1 MKKYVELEE
10 YQRIES
16 EPPGFSIGMPEFH
29 HVPVDKIFQIPH
41 HGKGFTG
48 IHSPYRANSLR
59 PVETDSDWNEE
70 FPSLLAPTENSAV
83 EPTVKKYGST
93 QAWQLHR
100 GSYSGTPSAKLQL
113 DPISRRAS
121 EGLTSAMRKKQKR
134 LRTLVEN
141 VPELKEGEM
150 TEDKPSHHGSSTSI
164 TDDSSHRSSYAAVD
178 HHGGPASTTDDSTHK
193 SSSYAALESS
203 KVVPPSRRVGTMTT
217 LSKQEE
223 DLSSAENLGGGE
235 ANSEN
240 RLVIEKSLMFP
251 QENQYSALPLSPS
264 LDLQKLQAVTPP
276 SSRPESA
283 ASWVVGDSS
292 DEEEDADSQPTLQ
305 FSLYYDIQ
313 RRTLTVHLQRAYNLP
328 VKDIFMGSSDP
339 FVVMFLLPSREEIL
353 QSKIVEKDL
362 NPVFDQV
369 FEFRTILSQEL
380 YSQVLVMQV
389 YDHDKFASNDLIGS
403 VLIPMKEAELYG
415 MTMKRKIG
423 EGKNLMKV
431 SSSFSTRFFS
441 VIGR

>member
-16 EPPGFSIGMPEFH
+16 EPAGFSIGMPEFH

-178 HHGGPASTTDDSTHK
+178 HHGGPASTTDSSPAPKHPTSVTHT
-193 SSSYAALESS
+193 
-203 KVVPPSRRVGTMTT
+203 RT
-217 LSKQEE
+217 
-223 DLSSAENLGGGE
+223 NLIIMIT
-235 ANSEN
+235 N
-240 RLVIEKSLMFP
+240 
-251 QENQYSALPLSPS
+251 
-264 LDLQKLQAVTPP
+264 
-276 SSRPESA
+276 
-283 ASWVVGDSS
+283 
-292 DEEEDADSQPTLQ
+292 
-305 FSLYYDIQ
+305 
-313 RRTLTVHLQRAYNLP
+313 
-328 VKDIFMGSSDP
+328 
-339 FVVMFLLPSREEIL
+339 
-353 QSKIVEKDL
+353 KI
-362 NPVFDQV
+362 
-369 FEFRTILSQEL
+369 R
-380 YSQVLVMQV
+380 
-389 YDHDKFASNDLIGS
+389 H
-403 VLIPMKEAELYG
+403 
-415 MTMKRKIG
+415 RK
-423 EGKNLMKV
+423 
-431 SSSFSTRFFS
+431 
-441 VIGR
+441 